1 MAGGNNVEVHIN
13 GDEDVSAA
21 AAKAA
26 AAIDSL
32 KDKKITVEVNV
43 DDKKA
48 KKALEN
54 IDKKVKEIGNG
65 VGDFDLNTRKARDKL
80 TYLHERAK
88 ALGDLETEIDVD
100 TRKARDKLTYLHNRH
115 KEIGENKPELDFDT
129 SKARDKLSYLKSR
142 FSEIF
147 SDKPEVD
154 INTKKARDKLSKLG
168 SRLKEV
174 TNVKQE
180 IDVDTEKA
188 RAKLLDLNSIGKEIE
203 SIKIDVDIEDAIE
216 NIEDLTLLLNSIR
229 DKTINID
236 VDSAGA
242 LAQISAI
249 DSALHGIDRR
259 KQVEVDVDVN
269 DVDMQ
274 LWQSELDAL
283 NRNKRRLENNPYDLT
298 IPADV
303 EVDDKRIKELEKRI
317 ADKKNTIKVKTELD
331 NSELEDAGI
340 KDKKVKIDVEINGLE
355 RLVALRAV
363 IASLEDKTININVN
377 SDSKGIDKLTNTRNG
392 VTRPIIQ
399 SVKVKYDTD
408 DYNKLNRILAQG
420 TKDMNARNNRRAQD
434 FLSNTIDASAER
446 LHNAIQSYKGIDKN
460 NSINFANIAPQK
472 IRVLVDDKEVKRY
485 KQSIDELERD
495 KQFIGPE
502 IEGRKLAKLV
512 KMRQELERLET
523 LGKST
528 LTPQTG
534 KNGLVDLGRQRAK
547 LRKQISDFEKDFD
560 NNPVQIAAE
569 MAVND
574 RRIKD
579 LTQKLENRQKQLGD
593 PFKDIKI
600 DDTAL
605 KNFKKSLKETNI
617 KIKSALDRDNA
628 ISELKKQKAEIE
640 RIPVKIRTEADNN
653 SLRTITK
660 DLKNLE
666 NIKRQS
672 ASLDKRLADKNRYQ
686 QEIKSIKAVRTAL
699 NDANNLKLKEI
710 RIVANADTRAAA
722 AKFDA
727 LTRPRDVDINVNESR
742 LERVTRVFR
751 QIGDSAV
758 DSGRRFNRAFS
769 DDNNGFTRTLRG
781 VGRLSDGINK
791 GIGSMTSRIPLV
803 GGLFNALGSLGGQAG
818 SLTTKLSSMAGMG
831 TKTAGAMGAVV
842 QSVISV
848 GSAMVG
854 LGIIGTVGTGLITAG
869 AYAATAALG
878 TVAGVAGAVGAAL
891 GGGAIAGF
899 AMLVKD
905 APEVQEAYSKLGDT
919 VGETMK
925 RIAEPVKIP
934 IVEAAPKLQAAFDQV
949 SPSISRIASQTGN
962 LIDSIGDQLPAVAK
976 EAGPALEKA
985 FNFGETSLKTL
996 MSNMPAITKSVGEFF
1011 GKLDGP
1017 EVRKAVDGAFAAI
1030 PGIIGGIGTGI
1041 EKASAGFNNLQEFM
1055 GSDRLEPMREGF
1067 EKFSQSLSATDWSS
1081 ASDGIATAMNSFGK
1095 FAGEFDMQNISDG
1108 IGSFANGLATLTD
1121 IGTAMNLDG
1130 LFSGL
1135 GKAFSGF
1142 ATVAEGAGTVLAN
1155 ALKPIT
1161 EPVKAGF
1168 DMLGWINDNVLGG
1181 NEKVNVDGPS
1191 IELNPNISVADQD
1204 QADIAKDILANI
1216 DGKSFGSADAA
1227 DRIINDLNNDISKLE
1242 VKPEVKGILDQNTIA
1257 KNVNAENIGKL
1268 LQNRIGEDKEPVKI
1282 PIQTAM
1288 DIETAAGKDGL
1299 NVQDSI
1305 KDQLSK
1311 LTGIAVE
1318 DLNIEVGVGTTF
1330 KVAKNADGSL
1340 GDLIKGTIDDAGNL
1354 SIEVV
1359 ATANVVAQ
1367 IAGVTGLDGAAL
1379 DSALGGIF
1387 DGQTISQELAVQ
1399 IKANMGL
1406 ADASMSDFESA
1417 LEGKLAGINGQ
1428 NYDVILNADGTVNIT
1443 IKDPAIP
1450 PIPPPP
1456 PLPDLNMQQKATIAL
1471 QFDMK
1476 YTEFSALTEE
1486 LKSLGAQ
1493 GGESIEI
1500 TKEMQVNLEA
1510 VVGGGTSEEVQQKIK
1525 ELISGLTG
1533 IAVEDLDIT
1542 FDVNATLGSI
1552 KGVTPSD
1559 IKGLVEGA
1567 AAGGPIT
1574 LDKELFLNLSTELGT
1589 SGMNAGEIEGLI
1601 EGFLGNLFNK
1611 KIDIT
1616 VPVEI
1621 KPEAK
1626 FDGENFL
1633 ASFDGASGKGIGIP
1647 LYYIL
1652 PEMPV
1657 LPIPPA
1663 IGIPSNILPPT
1674 IPPMPVLPT
1683 TPWPTTV
1690 EPPTIPPV
1698 TLPPL
1703 RQKLEVEMGPMPKIP
1718 DSRSVHHVQVTSD
1731 PAPSFPNTTSG
1742 HHVSVSADPLPSY
1755 PDTSSTHT
1763 VRVNVVG
1770 SAGGG
1775 IGESA
1780 KTIMPGTLGGA
1791 MSRGI
1796 APMSMGAVGPMG
1808 ASGISSGGRGVS
1820 AIRQTGVDIAN
1831 SLADGLASGV
1841 GAVDKAANE
1850 LAQAAGA
1857 IGPQVDKYLSS
1868 NSPEYNEAKRI
1879 GADVVNNIA
1888 QGITGAQAEI
1898 GKAMDGVNKFISDPL
1913 GEIDKALSANVP
1925 GYDVAKKQVQEF
1937 VTGVE
1942 TTMSG
1947 LGEAAKV
1954 GTDGFQK
1961 IIAEEFVLP
1970 PMDQVIAKAQEIGD
1984 GIGAALM
1991 GDPTKLAGT
2000 MDGIGSAISSKIG
2013 VVSGKVGAVMDQVN
2027 QTMRDKVP
2035 GFADAQDKAIE
2046 FGNGLAAGVENARL
2060 QMNQQLT
2067 TMGLPTIPTPQMAID
2082 GINAEVV
2089 KAKTAI
2095 DQGFAL
2101 LAPPII
2107 PAPQMA
2113 AEGLAAGIQKIKTDI
2128 DTGLSMLKINAP
2140 APVIPAPD
2148 LGPVK
2153 QALSTIPG
2161 AIDTVNKVE
2170 SDIKVAKANLDSI
2183 PEQVKTENTIEGNI
2197 KAVIAQ
2203 IAGLAGMDTTST
2215 HTVNV
2220 VQQGAGIPKGAGAS
2234 RGIANNAMGA
2244 MSMGG
2249 VSALSSTAMGAPV
2262 GIGPAVS
2269 RGTVGLELAVGGLAI
2284 GGLLLGLGALFAGL
2298 FAILGAFSNNIG
2310 KLKLNDIDGGSYRP
2324 EGVINHYYYQTTQ
2337 NNHFDGGLVGDPEL
2351 QGKRVL
2357 EVLQS
2362 APNGRQFRN
2371 QLGAST

>member
-88 ALGDLETEIDVD
+88 ALGDLDTEIDVD

-147 SDKPEVD
+147 SEKPEVD

-216 NIEDLTLLLNSIR
+216 DIEDLTLLLNSIR

-274 LWQSELDAL
+274 RWQSELDAL

-317 ADKKNTIKVKTELD
+317 ADKQNTIKVKTELD

-377 SDSKGIDKLTNTRNG
+377 SDSKGIDKLTNSRNG

-399 SVKVKYDTD
+399 IVDVEVD
-408 DYNKLNRILAQG
+408 NRALEA
-420 TKDMNARNNRRAQD
+420 ANREIRRK
-434 FLSNTIDASAER
+434 FAER
-446 LHNAIQSYKGIDKN
+446 NAKGQSFLDAEIRAAKDNFDK
-460 NSINFANIAPQK
+460 
-472 IRVLVDDKEVKRY
+472 L
-485 KQSIDELERD
+485 L
-495 KQFIGPE
+495 
-502 IEGRKLAKLV
+502 
-512 KMRQELERLET
+512 
-523 LGKST
+523 
-528 LTPQTG
+528 
-534 KNGLVDLGRQRAK
+534 RASK
-547 LRKQISDFEKDFD
+547 
-560 NNPVQIAAE
+560 
-569 MAVND
+569 
-574 RRIKD
+574 
-579 LTQKLENRQKQLGD
+579 
-593 PFKDIKI
+593 
-600 DDTAL
+600 
-605 KNFKKSLKETNI
+605 NI
-617 KIKSALDRDNA
+617 KIRLDDDGELARLQKNFDKVTIKIATAMDREQLLRD
-628 ISELKKQKAEIE
+628 LKNNKKILEEIP
-640 RIPVKIRTEADNN
+640 IKIRTQDDNN
-653 SLRTITK
+653 SLRNINK
-660 DLKNLE
+660 DIKNLQK
-666 NIKRQS
+666 IKKIS
-672 ASLDKRLADKNRYQ
+672 IPIETRLQEADKIAKDIDRIFDTRDAAYRGT
-686 QEIKSIKAVRTAL
+686 KIKA
-699 NDANNLKLKEI
+699 DADVSAASAKL
-710 RIVANADTRAAA
+710 A
-722 AKFDA
+722 A
-727 LTRPRDVDINVNESR
+727 LTRPREVDIRVNESR
-742 LERVTRVFR
+742 FERITRYFND
-751 QIGDSAV
+751 IGESALN
-758 DSGRRFNRAFS
+758 SGRRINRAFN

-781 VGRLSDGINK
+781 VGRLSDGVNK

-803 GGLFNALGSLGGQAG
+803 GSLFNALGSLGGQAG

-848 GSAMVG
+848 SSAMVG

-878 TVAGVAGAVGAAL
+878 TVAGVAGAVGAAI

-905 APEVQEAYSKLGDT
+905 APIVQEAYSKLGTT
-919 VGETMK
+919 VGDTMK
-925 RIAEPVKIP
+925 RLAQPVTIP
-934 IVEAAPKLQAAFDQV
+934 IAEAAPKLQAAFDQV
-949 SPSISRIASQTGN
+949 SPSISKIASQTGG
-962 LIDSIGDQLPAVAK
+962 LIKTLGDQLPAVAK

-985 FNFGETSLKTL
+985 FGFGESSLKTL

-1030 PGIIGGIGTGI
+1030 PKIIGGIGTGI

-1067 EKFSQSLSATDWSS
+1067 EKFSQSLAGTDWSS
-1081 ASDGIATAMNSFGK
+1081 ASNGIATAMNSFGT

-1121 IGTAMNLDG
+1121 IGTSMNLDG

-1135 GKAFSGF
+1135 GTAFSGF
-1142 ATVAEGAGTVLAN
+1142 ATVAEAAGKVVGGALT
-1155 ALKPIT
+1155 PII
-1161 EPVKAGF
+1161 EPIKAGF
-1168 DMLGWINDNVLGG
+1168 AGLDWIKDSLFGG
-1181 NEKVNVDGPS
+1181 DDPISVDGPS
-1191 IELNPNISVADQD
+1191 IELNPNISVKDQEKSD
-1204 QADIAKDILANI
+1204 LAKDILANV

-1227 DRIINDLNNDISKLE
+1227 ERIISSLNNDIEKLE

-1257 KNVNAENIGKL
+1257 KNVNSENIGKL
-1268 LQNRIGEDKEPVKI
+1268 LQNRIGQGEENAVKI

-1340 GDLIKGTIDDAGNL
+1340 GDLIKGTIDGQGNL
-1354 SIEVV
+1354 QIEVV

-1367 IAGVTGLDGAAL
+1367 IGGITGLDGAAL
-1379 DSALGGIF
+1379 DSFLGGVF

-1406 ADASMSDFESA
+1406 ANASMGDFEAA
-1417 LEGKLAGINGQ
+1417 LEGQLAGINGKT
-1428 NYDVILNADGTVNIT
+1428 YDVQLNADGTLKIVVAT
-1443 IKDPAIP
+1443 PEAPEIP
-1450 PIPPPP
+1450 PIPAPTIPPITAEVAVQVAAAMGKETP
-1456 PLPDLNMQQKATIAL
+1456 QEMNGLLD
-1471 QFDMK
+1471 
-1476 YTEFSALTEE
+1476 E

-1510 VVGGGTSEEVQQKIK
+1510 VVGGGSEAEVQGKIK
-1525 ELISGLTG
+1525 ELISKMTG

-1542 FDVNATLGSI
+1542 FDVNGKPQFNLLGNPAAEIANAVKSSAASAEPAKTTVTPQIDVQPQVNMNGLEASKGIVQGLQKQFGGEGSSI
-1552 KGVTPSD
+1552 KVTPQVDVSGISQQLGAISVPP
-1559 IKGLVEGA
+1559 IKVLVQPDLTGFAAIMGA
-1567 AAGGPIT
+1567 IGGSSVGIVKVLVQP
-1574 LDKELFLNLSTELGT
+1574 DLSGFGAILGAINGST
-1589 SGMNAGEIEGLI
+1589 IGTVKVLVIPDLSAMGA
-1601 EGFLGNLFNK
+1601 LGA
-1611 KIDIT
+1611 I
-1616 VPVEI
+1616 
-1621 KPEAK
+1621 A
-1626 FDGENFL
+1626 
-1633 ASFDGASGKGIGIP
+1633 
-1647 LYYIL
+1647 
-1652 PEMPV
+1652 
-1657 LPIPPA
+1657 IPPIRVPMLIDPPIVPQIAVPMLRGTITYDA
-1663 IGIPSNILPPT
+1663 I
-1674 IPPMPVLPT
+1674 IPPINIPNT
-1683 TPWPTTV
+1683 SSTH
-1690 EPPTIPPV
+1690 TIVINNPG
-1698 TLPPL
+1698 L
-1703 RQKLEVEMGPMPKIP
+1703 
-1718 DSRSVHHVQVTSD
+1718 
-1731 PAPSFPNTTSG
+1731 PSFPNTTST
-1742 HHVSVSADPLPSY
+1742 HTIIMNVPAMPSF
-1755 PDTSSTHT
+1755 PNTSSTHT
-1763 VRVNVVG
+1763 INVVVNGSTSIGGGGG
-1770 SAGGG
+1770 SAR
-1775 IGESA
+1775 A
-1780 KTIMPGTLGGA
+1780 GA
-1791 MSRGI
+1791 LAANPLARGI
-1796 APMSMGAVGPMG
+1796 APMSMGSIGAMG
-1808 ASGISSGGRGVS
+1808 ASGISSGGRGVQ

-1831 SLADGLASGV
+1831 SFADGLESGI
-1841 GAVDKAANE
+1841 GAVEKAANE
-1850 LAQAAGA
+1850 LGQAAGQ
-1857 IGPQVDKYLSS
+1857 IGPQVDKYLSA
-1868 NSPEYNEAKRI
+1868 NSPEYSEAKRI
-1879 GADVVNNIA
+1879 GGEVVSNIS
-1888 QGITGAQAEI
+1888 QGITNAQGEI
-1898 GKAMDGVNKFISDPL
+1898 GKAMAGVNKFISDPL
-1913 GEIDKALSANVP
+1913 GEIDKALSANIP
-1925 GYDVAKKQVQEF
+1925 GYDVAKQQAQEF

-1947 LGEAAKV
+1947 LSEAAKV
-1954 GTDGFQK
+1954 GADGFQK

-1970 PMDQVIAKAQEIGD
+1970 PMDQLEAKAREIGD

-1991 GDPTKLAGT
+1991 GDPSKLAGT
-2000 MDGIGSAISSKIG
+2000 MDGIGAAISTKLGTVASR
-2013 VVSGKVGAVMDQVN
+2013 VGEVMDQVN
-2027 QTMRDKVP
+2027 TTMRDKVP
-2035 GFADAQDKAIE
+2035 GFAESQDKAVQ
-2046 FGNGLAAGVENARL
+2046 FGNGLVAGVDNARQ
-2060 QMNQQLT
+2060 QMNAQLT
-2067 TMGLPTIPTPQMAID
+2067 SVGLPTIPTPQMALA
-2082 GINAEVV
+2082 GVQAEVTKV
-2089 KAKTAI
+2089 QTAF
-2095 DQGFAL
+2095 GTAL
-2101 LAPPII
+2101 
-2107 PAPQMA
+2107 
-2113 AEGLAAGIQKIKTDI
+2113 
-2128 DTGLSMLKINAP
+2128 NAMRVETP
-2140 APVIPAPD
+2140 KPVVPAPD
-2148 LGPVK
+2148 INPVK
-2153 QALSTIPG
+2153 QALANIPG
-2161 AIDTVNKVE
+2161 AVETVNRVE
-2170 SDIKVAKANLDSI
+2170 SDIKQAKANIDSI
-2183 PEQVKTENTIEGNI
+2183 PEVVQTKQTIDANI
-2197 KAVIAQ
+2197 GAVVAQ
-2203 IAGLAGMDTTST
+2203 IKSLAGMDTSST
-2215 HTVNV
+2215 HTVNL
-2220 VQQGAGIPKGAGAS
+2220 QMGGSSSGTGAGGSRSSMGAAIVNPLSRTAAMPMGAS
-2234 RGIANNAMGA
+2234 FGLSGSTKTGFIYDAGLSVASQFANGIIEGQSLVEA
-2244 MSMGG
+2244 
-2249 VSALSSTAMGAPV
+2249 
-2262 GIGPAVS
+2262 
-2269 RGTVGLELAVGGLAI
+2269 AVGSMFGKI
-2284 GGLLLGLGALFAGL
+2284 NSYEKTG
-2298 FAILGAFSNNIG
+2298 NNIG
-2310 KLKLNDIDGGSYRP
+2310 SAISKGIKNNKMDISIDSFKNQSSLLTKPNYEKFYSEP
-2324 EGVINHYYYQTTQ
+2324 ASNVTYQTV
-2337 NNHFDGGLVGDPEL
+2337 NNHFDGGLVGDPES
-2351 QGKRVL
+2351 QAKRVL
-2357 EVLQS
+2357 DVLEQ
-2362 APNGRQFRN
+2362 APNGRRLRKQGE
-2371 QLGAST
+2371 L